1 MLFSEVYSAYF
12 GAVEAILKEAVS
24 GPVGAARIDE
34 IVREKAFAESVLT
47 IGPALRSGEWPLLT
61 PDGRTPL
68 KYAPSMPLTL
78 LEKRWLKA
86 LLLDPRIR
94 LFDPPAR
101 GLEDVEPLFDP
112 NDVYWFDQYLDGD
125 PYADLAYGQRF
136 RAVLQALREHR
147 KLFIV
152 YEGTKGRRIRG
163 EFVPGRLEYSQ
174 KDDKFRLITLGGRR
188 HVIRLQS
195 MLLCEP
201 DELFHPA
208 GYRESARQAVLDLE
222 ITDERKALERMM
234 LHFSHLRKETER
246 TGEALYRM
254 RLWYRPEDETE
265 LVIRVL
271 SFGPMVRVIAPEDF
285 RRQVVQRLSKQMELF

>member
-12 GAVEAILKEAVS
+12 GAVAAILKEAVS
-24 GPVGAARIDE
+24 GPVTPARIDE
-34 IVREKAFAESVLT
+34 IVREKAFSESVLT

-61 PDGRTPL
+61 PDGGTPL
-68 KYAPSMPLTL
+68 KHAPRMPLTL

-94 LFDPPAR
+94 LFSPPIQ

-125 PYADLAYGQRF
+125 PFGDPAYGARF
-136 RAVLQALREHR
+136 RTVLQALREHR

-152 YEGTKGRRIRG
+152 YEGASGRRIRG
-163 EFVPGRLEYSQ
+163 AFVPGRLEYSQ

-195 MLLCEP
+195 LLFCEL
-201 DELFHPA
+201 DEPFRPES
-208 GYRESARQAVLDLE
+208 YREASRQAVLDLE
-222 ITDERKALERMM
+222 ITNERKALERMM

-246 TGEALYRM
+246 KGENLYRM
-254 RLWYRPEDETE
+254 RLWYQPEDETE

-271 SFGPMVRVIAPEDF
+271 SFGPMVRVIAPEDV
-285 RRQVVQRLSKQMELF
+285 RRQVVKRLTKQMALF